1 MTPEVMGKFKAAKII
16 KEHTKEIVGIDF
28 SNDGQLLYIADHQTL
43 NVILTSNG
51 QSYRK
56 LYMKNHEI

>member
-1 MTPEVMGKFKAAKII
+1 M
-16 KEHTKEIVGIDF
+16 GIDF